1 MRASADSTSG
11 LGMRACVA
19 LVALG
24 VALRLALAVGTD
36 VYFDETYYWQWARHL
51 AWGYFDHPPLV
62 AWLIAGLG
70 IRGTA
75 LVCGL
80 GTGAAV
86 WGLARDVYGSKD
98 VAWRA
103 LALWSVVPVG
113 IISGVWATPDS
124 PMLLFW
130 ALGLWALYREKWVLA
145 GLTCGLALLSKYPSV
160 LLGLAFMLAA
170 LRARRLPAGAWL
182 TAGIALLCF
191 LPVVLWNASHEWVGF
206 AFQLNH
212 GLGGTGGWKTFGEF
226 VAGQLAMGGPLLFPL
241 AVLYAVRGPREQFLL
256 RMAAVVPLVFF
267 GYAAARTRG
276 EANWPAAAYLAA
288 CIGVA
293 GMKLH
298 WQRETAWS
306 GALISLAVASHLLFP
321 VLPFERD
328 VLLSR
333 THGWSPLE
341 RLSAP
346 EQLFAGM
353 PPVRTAVYAPTYQ
366 LASQVAYYAGVETDT
381 VGPSRRKSQYDVWP
395 PLELKPG
402 QDVLWCS
409 ENGAPPP
416 EELVQRFG
424 SVEGPV
430 ELTGDFRGRR
440 LHTFTVWRLRARE

>member
-1 MRASADSTSG
+1 
-11 LGMRACVA
+11 MRACVA

-24 VALRLALAVGTD
+24 VGVRLALALGTD
-36 VYFDETYYWQWARHL
+36 VYFDEAYYWQWARHL

-62 AWLIAGLG
+62 AWLIAALG

-75 LVCGL
+75 LLCGL

-130 ALGLWALYREKWVLA
+130 ALGLWALYRERWVLA

-182 TAGIALLCF
+182 TAGLGLLCF

-212 GLGGTGGWKTFGEF
+212 GLGGSGGWRTFGEF
-226 VAGQLAMGGPLLFPL
+226 LAGQLAMGGPLLFPL
-241 AVLYAVRGPREQFLL
+241 ALVYAVRGPREQFLL
-256 RMAAVVPLVFF
+256 RMAALVPLVFF

-293 GMKLH
+293 GMKH
-298 WQRETAWS
+298 PWQRGTAWS

-321 VLPFERD
+321 VLTFERD

-333 THGWSPLE
+333 THGWGPLE
-341 RLSAP
+341 RLARP

-353 PPVRTAVYAPTYQ
+353 TPGRTAVYAPTYQ
-366 LASQVAYYAGVETDT
+366 MASQVAYFAGVETDT
-381 VGPSRRKSQYDVWP
+381 VGPARRKSQYDVWP

-440 LHTFTVWRLRARE
+440 LHTFTVWRLKD